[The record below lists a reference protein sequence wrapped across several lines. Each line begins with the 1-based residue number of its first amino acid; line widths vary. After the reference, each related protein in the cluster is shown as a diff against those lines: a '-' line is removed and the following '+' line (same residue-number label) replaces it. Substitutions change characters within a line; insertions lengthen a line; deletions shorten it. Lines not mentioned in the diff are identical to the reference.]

1 MIKSLLLSL
10 ALIQL
15 EAISI
20 GQKEV
25 ITLDNH
31 VNATMMSNIT
41 ELANVSV
48 KSKVNDTKL
57 GYTALTNVS
66 NSTSI
71 LKTT

>member
-1 MIKSLLLSL
+1 
-10 ALIQL
+10 
-15 EAISI
+15 
-20 GQKEV
+20 
-25 ITLDNH
+25 
-31 VNATMMSNIT
+31 MMSNIT

>member
-10 ALIQL
+10 ALTQL